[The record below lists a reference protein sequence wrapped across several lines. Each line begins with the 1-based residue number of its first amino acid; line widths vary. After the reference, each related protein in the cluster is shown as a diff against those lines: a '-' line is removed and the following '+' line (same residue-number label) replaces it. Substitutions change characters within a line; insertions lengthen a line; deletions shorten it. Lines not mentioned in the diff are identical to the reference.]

1 MIGERIQEVRKE
13 REMSERELAKKAD
26 VSQGYISQI
35 EHNSIVPSMNVLLK
49 ISNALGVPFA
59 SLAAEEEKPLE
70 ITVISRENRTKIKFA
85 EINTEYEFLTPFG
98 RDRDKT
104 TQIEMIHYKLSPK
117 SWCSDNLILYPES
130 AACSVVLEG
139 MLEYHIGTDVY
150 SLEEG
155 DCIYI
160 PPKTSHKVY
169 NPGDTE
175 MTAIVILTPAYF

>member
-1 MIGERIQEVRKE
+1 MK
-13 REMSERELAKKAD
+13 LPP
-26 VSQGYISQI
+26 
-35 EHNSIVPSMNVLLK
+35 PS
-49 ISNALGVPFA
+49 
-59 SLAAEEEKPLE
+59 
-70 ITVISRENRTKIKFA
+70 
-85 EINTEYEFLTPFG
+85 TP
-98 RDRDKT
+98 
-104 TQIEMIHYKLSPK
+104 SPK